1 MKLTTISII
10 ALTAI
15 TTGCGV
21 SETTVPETT
30 VPPASLPATVVIT
43 PPPTT
48 TTTTPP
54 PPNTLSPEQVAYLET
69 MAAWQAQI
77 DVMTAEH
84 PRCAEWLPLLLE
96 VGGKIEDWP
105 IWSQILWTE
114 SRCIDGLEGNGSI
127 GLAQIQWSVHKE
139 WATEMGITREMMLTA
154 RYNLTFAVRLQEASG
169 WSPWRYL
176 NLP

>member
-1 MKLTTISII
+1 MKLTTLSVI
-10 ALTAI
+10 ALTAL
-15 TTGCGV
+15 TTGCGA
-21 SETTVPETT
+21 SEAPSLSPVTTSPGPV
-30 VPPASLPATVVIT
+30 TVVIT

-48 TTTTPP
+48 TVAPTT
-54 PPNTLSPEQVAYLET
+54 TLSPEAIAYLET
-69 MAAWQAQI
+69 AAAWQAQI

-105 IWSQILWTE
+105 IWSRVLWVE

-127 GLAQIQWSVHKE
+127 GLAQIQWSVHKK

-154 RYNLTFAVRLQEASG
+154 RPNLTFAVRLQGASG

>member
-1 MKLTTISII
+1 MKRLLPLLLLAGCATQTVEPVELTPLPTSTPPSTVI
-10 ALTAI
+10 I
-15 TTGCGV
+15 TTPQ
-21 SETTVPETT
+21 S
-30 VPPASLPATVVIT
+30 
-43 PPPTT
+43 TT
-48 TTTTPP
+48 T
-54 PPNTLSPEQVAYLET
+54 TLSPEVIAYLET
-69 MAAWQAQI
+69 AAAWRAQM

-105 IWSQILWTE
+105 IWSRVLWVE

-139 WATEMGITREMMLTA
+139 WALQMGITRDMMLTA
-154 RYNLTFAVRLQEASG
+154 RPNLTFAVRLQEASG

>member
-1 MKLTTISII
+1 
-10 ALTAI
+10 
-15 TTGCGV
+15 
-21 SETTVPETT
+21 
-30 VPPASLPATVVIT
+30 
-43 PPPTT
+43 
-48 TTTTPP
+48 
-54 PPNTLSPEQVAYLET
+54 LSPEVIAYLET
-69 MAAWQAQI
+69 AAAWQAQI

-105 IWSQILWTE
+105 TWSRVLWTE

-139 WATEMGITREMMLTA
+139 WALQMGITRDMMLTA
-154 RYNLTFAVRLQEASG
+154 RPNLTFAVRLQQASG

>member
-1 MKLTTISII
+1 MKRLLPLLLLAGCATNTADPVELTPLPS
-10 ALTAI
+10 A
-15 TTGCGV
+15 
-21 SETTVPETT
+21 
-30 VPPASLPATVVIT
+30 ASQSTVVIT
-43 PPPTT
+43 APVSTT
-48 TTTTPP
+48 TTT
-54 PPNTLSPEQVAYLET
+54 LSPEAVAYLET
-69 MAAWQAQI
+69 LAAWQAQI
-77 DVMTAEH
+77 DVMISEH

-105 IWSQILWTE
+105 IWSRVLWVE

-139 WATEMGITREMMLTA
+139 WALQMGITRDMMLTA
-154 RYNLTFAVRLQEASG
+154 RPNLTFAVRLQQASG

>member
-1 MKLTTISII
+1 MKRLLPVLLLAGCATTQTQPVDVTELLTTI
-10 ALTAI
+10 
-15 TTGCGV
+15 
-21 SETTVPETT
+21 
-30 VPPASLPATVVIT
+30 PPSTVVIT
-43 PPPTT
+43 VPQSTT
-48 TTTTPP
+48 TTT
-54 PPNTLSPEQVAYLET
+54 LSPEAVAYLET
-69 MAAWQAQI
+69 LAAWQAQI
-77 DVMTAEH
+77 DVMALEH

-105 IWSQILWTE
+105 IWSRVLWTE

-139 WATEMGITREMMLTA
+139 WALQMGITRDMMLTA
-154 RYNLTFAVRLQEASG
+154 RPNLTFAVRLQEASG

>member
-1 MKLTTISII
+1 MKRLLPLLLLVGCATQTVKPVELTPLPTS
-10 ALTAI
+10 T
-15 TTGCGV
+15 
-21 SETTVPETT
+21 
-30 VPPASLPATVVIT
+30 PPSTVVIT
-43 PPPTT
+43 SPVTT
-48 TTTTPP
+48 TTVGLT
-54 PPNTLSPEQVAYLET
+54 PEQVAYLET

-127 GLAQIQWSVHKE
+127 GLAQIQWSVHKK
-139 WATEMGITREMMLTA
+139 WALQMGITRDMMLTA
-154 RYNLTFAVRLQEASG
+154 RPNLTFAVRLQQASG